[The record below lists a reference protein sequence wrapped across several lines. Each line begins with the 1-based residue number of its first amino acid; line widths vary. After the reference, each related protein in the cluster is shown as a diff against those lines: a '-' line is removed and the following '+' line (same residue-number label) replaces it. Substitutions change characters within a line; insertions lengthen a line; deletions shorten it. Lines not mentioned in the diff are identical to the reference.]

1 MSPLMANRTF
11 QFLTVS
17 LASLLLLTCR
27 PAHHRNVLVIT
38 IDTTRADHIG
48 CYGFHLARTPNIDQ
62 LASEG
67 LRASNAV
74 SSAPITMPS
83 HTSIFTG
90 LYPPAHGV
98 RDNGAY
104 ALGEGAV
111 TLADRLR
118 AQGYTTHA
126 FVSALVLN
134 RRYNLN
140 KGFESYDD
148 DLWSEAD
155 PKLFMIRSRR
165 APKTADHFLS
175 WLDGWNKTKSKP
187 FFTWIHFF
195 DPHQP
200 YHPEPM
206 DVPLAASTYDA
217 EITSVD
223 RAIGR
228 IVQQLRDD
236 NLLDNT
242 LLVITADHGESLGEH
257 GEQTHAIFVY
267 DATVRVP
274 LIIRAPWLLKPGV
287 YGAPVRSVDISP
299 TILDGLGLPALEKID
314 GRSLLTAM
322 EGKEPAPDLPQY
334 SESLL
339 SEVGFGMAPLF
350 AVRDGGYKYIRAP
363 RPELYDLRKDPH
375 ELHNLVTEQ
384 PRVAARLN
392 GELTTLMDESTR
404 HAVKAA
410 ASPMTKETE
419 ESLQALGY
427 LAPHGERNAMQGIDP
442 KDGLPL
448 HNKLEDARHFAQK
461 GKWAESEKE
470 LLELVA
476 ITPRNVSALNVLGL
490 IGVKTGDMDKA
501 KKYYGESLAIDPTQF
516 RVHGVLGGLALA
528 TGKLDEAT
536 REFKVSLQENPHFAE
551 SMANLGFIETLEGHA
566 LAAEEWYRKG
576 IAADPTFPRVYRR
589 LGDLYYERGD
599 FGHAYDY
606 YKKTIQILPTD
617 VRAILQAGNSARRLG
632 KAAEA
637 EALFKRGEKL
647 RPDGWIPTYNRVCLL
662 ATTGK
667 ADDALKTLSELAARH
682 PLPLTLV
689 EHDPDLA
696 SLRALPG
703 YKALRQQL
711 TNEQEEDD
719 NMEEDAG

>member
-1 MSPLMANRTF
+1 MAHRTYH
-11 QFLTVS
+11 FLTVS

-27 PAHHRNVLVIT
+27 ATPHRNVLVIT

-48 CYGFHLARTPNIDQ
+48 CYGFHLARTPVIDQ
-62 LASEG
+62 MAAEG
-67 LRASNAV
+67 VRAANAV

-83 HTSIFTG
+83 HSSIFTG
-90 LYPPAHGV
+90 LYPLAHGV

-104 ALGEGAV
+104 ALGEDAV
-111 TLADRLR
+111 TLAERLR
-118 AQGYTTHA
+118 STGYTTHA

-140 KGFESYDD
+140 QGFESYDD
-148 DLWSEAD
+148 DLWSEED

-165 APKTADHFLS
+165 APKTADRFLS
-175 WLDGWNKTKSKP
+175 WLEGWNKTKSKP

-200 YHPEPM
+200 YHPDPM

-217 EITSVD
+217 EITGVD

-228 IVQQLRDD
+228 IVDKLRED

-257 GEQTHAIFVY
+257 GEPTHAIFVY

-287 YGAPVRSVDISP
+287 YEAPVRSVDIMP
-299 TILDGLGLPALEKID
+299 TILDGLGMAAPKAID
-314 GRSLLTAM
+314 GRSLLAALQ
-322 EGKEPAPDLPQY
+322 GKEAAPQLPQY

-350 AVRDGGYKYIRAP
+350 AIRDGGYKFIRAP
-363 RPELYDLRKDPH
+363 RPELYDLRNDPH
-375 ELHNLVTEQ
+375 ELHNLVAQQ

-392 GELTTLMDESTR
+392 GELSQLMQESER
-404 HAVKAA
+404 HAIKAA
-410 ASPMTKETE
+410 ANPMTKETE

-448 HNKLEDARHFAQK
+448 HNKLEEARHFAQR
-461 GKWAESEKE
+461 GKWAESEKL
-470 LLELVA
+470 LLEIAAV
-476 ITPRNVSALNVLGL
+476 TPRNVSALNVLGL
-490 IGVKTGDMDKA
+490 IGVKTADLVKA
-501 KKYYGESLAIDPTQF
+501 RKYYTQSLAIDPSQF

-528 TGKLDEAT
+528 EGKLDEAT

-551 SMANLGFIETLEGHA
+551 SMANLGFIEALQGHEP
-566 LAAEEWYRKG
+566 AAEQWYQKG

-599 FGHAYDY
+599 FAHAYGY
-606 YKKTIQILPTD
+606 YKKTIEILPSD
-617 VRAILQAGNSARRLG
+617 VRAVLQAGNSARRIG

-637 EALFKRGEKL
+637 EALFQRGEAL

-667 ADDALKTLSELAARH
+667 ADMALQTLDKLVTKH
-682 PLPLTLV
+682 PLPMTLV

-696 SLRALPG
+696 SVRALPG
-703 YKALRQQL
+703 YAALRHRL
-711 TNEQEEDD
+711 SSEQEEDD

>member
-1 MSPLMANRTF
+1 MVHRTF
-11 QFLTVS
+11 QFLTIS
-17 LASLLLLTCR
+17 LACLLLLTCR
-27 PAHHRNVLVIT
+27 ETRHRNVLVIT

-104 ALGEGAV
+104 ALGEEAV
-111 TLADRLR
+111 TLAERLR
-118 AQGYTTHA
+118 DQGYTTHA

-140 KGFESYDD
+140 QGFESYDD

-165 APKTADHFLS
+165 APKTADHFLA
-175 WLDGWNKTKSKP
+175 WLDTWNKTKAKP

-200 YHPEPM
+200 YHPEPGDM
-206 DVPLAASTYDA
+206 GLAPSAYDA

-228 IVQQLRDD
+228 IVQQLREDGQ
-236 NLLDNT
+236 LDNT
-242 LLVITADHGESLGEH
+242 LLVVIADHGESLGEH

-287 YGAPVRSVDISP
+287 YGAPVRSVDLTP
-299 TILDGLGLPALEKID
+299 TILDALGMPAPERID
-314 GRSLLTAM
+314 GQSLLAAM
-322 EGKEPAPDLPQY
+322 EGKQPGPELPQY

-339 SEVGFGMAPLF
+339 SEVGFGMAPLY

-375 ELHNLVTEQ
+375 ELHNLVAEL

-392 GELTTLMDESTR
+392 GELTKIMEESGR

-448 HNKLEDARHFAQK
+448 HNKLEEARHLAQQ
-461 GKWAESEKE
+461 GKWDASEKV
-470 LLELVA
+470 LLELIA

-490 IGVKTGDMDKA
+490 IGVKTGDMEKA
-501 KKYYGESLAIDPTQF
+501 RKYYGESLAIDPTQF

-551 SMANLGFIETLEGHA
+551 SLANLGFIESLQGHEP
-566 LAAEEWYRKG
+566 AAEEWYRKG

-599 FGHAYDY
+599 FTHAYDY
-606 YKKTIQILPTD
+606 YKKTIQIVPTD

-647 RPDGWIPTYNRVCLL
+647 RPDGWIPTYNRICLL
-662 ATTGK
+662 ATTGH
-667 ADDALKTLSELAARH
+667 ADDALKTLSELSTRH
-682 PLPLTLV
+682 PMPVTLV

-696 SLRALPG
+696 SIRALPG
-703 YKALRQQL
+703 YAALRKQL
-711 TNEQEEDD
+711 SNGQEEDD